1 MMCRRIRIVARY
13 RAVQQAFTGGMLDPM
28 IEANILSAQRQLGVK
43 ESRNMWHRPD
53 GPVEKRVGTAQ
64 YAGLGIMDSPSSPLD
79 MGSLIRIDMPLQACL
94 VGLINNADGTT
105 GFAFEYSGLS
115 GVCNIDDDE
124 FQMDHSLSHFAVTI
138 EQVEEDGK
146 SLNSY
151 IIMETQAGWHP
162 VMYRI
167 TLLEEPRTDGHLTM
181 RIDHELPDMSEWAWD
196 KWPTTCCFAGG
207 RLFLGFDDTII
218 ASRSP
223 EDGKNRFFDFKMA
236 DWEYKWVL
244 ESEGENFLGFIEY
257 SIYYN
262 GDTGELKI
270 TSSDPY
276 KTWAYSERIDMTSTS
291 GYSNVPDEKNIVKKT
306 KTLRRHE
313 LRIYPDDLT
322 EISEMETS
330 DYLYAIFPDEDE
342 WNDIALFKEDPS
354 IDEEL
359 WGKYV
364 GGNLVRN
371 AITETTYSTT
381 DPTEIAKQTI
391 KLANSGYKS
400 IYPSELEIS
409 PTMDKQFTDLG
420 ITKNFWNTY
429 GFEIEYKVTE
439 NYADG
444 ILQATSITITE
455 KNLDL
460 HRSATKGASEY
471 PADDLMSEI
480 SYTRSDESESPTVY
494 SSHAIEL
501 HETDM
506 FGSSLQWMANIGR
519 LVAATEDAVY
529 ISTSELFEP
538 ATFDLTPTIYTGS
551 ASIQPS
557 IVGSMISF
565 VTADR
570 RRIYG
575 AIYSNEI
582 QGLVGIELTQFSRS
596 LFWDRI
602 KWLRGSDSPFLSLY
616 AITEGGRMYEGNVMA
631 TESGSMAAA
640 WSEWKLEK
648 GIPEMVMPMRKLS
661 SASYETEESPWLYIK
676 ARLSDGRVLNIIHE
690 YSEPY
695 AYDLM
700 ESKPSFIHHAR
711 AFRQLPIDSQM
722 AVIIE
727 KIEEEG
733 LWRMKPYDAS
743 WAEPGAMYPFSDG
756 TKVTAVL
763 CHLDWTPSA
772 FILDAEIVSG
782 DDGLMLKLPSSYS
795 DEPSGAA
802 IIGFPVSAGIQLF
815 QQLLPNNSGI
825 VFQSK
830 HSVIRIEMQIFKSAG
845 GSVWYSGRKVRDIL
859 QLEYGKDTFGNDF
872 IDPDTERFRAFSG
885 TYAVDNP
892 TDLTLKDELSI
903 ESPEPYPFSLMAV
916 GLLYNV
922 TEVN

>member
-1 MMCRRIRIVARY
+1 MARY

-79 MGSLIRIDMPLQACL
+79 MDSLIRIDMPLQACL

-167 TLLEEPRTDGHLTM
+167 TLLEEPRTDGRLTM
-181 RIDHELPDMSEWAWD
+181 RIDHELPDMSGWEWN

-236 DWEYKWVL
+236 DWTYKWVL
-244 ESEGENFLGFIEY
+244 ESESADYVGY
-257 SIYYN
+257 KRW
-262 GDTGELKI
+262 DQI
-270 TSSDPY
+270 TSSGVIY
-276 KTWAYSERIDMTSTS
+276 ETIYTWERSEIVYMSSDESVSDTL
-291 GYSNVPDEKNIVKKT
+291 DEKNIT
-306 KTLRRHE
+306 KREIVLRRHE
-313 LRIYPDDLT
+313 MRIMKTDNSGEY
-322 EISEMETS
+322 
-330 DYLYAIFPDEDE
+330 YYRWWAKEDE
-342 WNDIALFKEDPS
+342 WQAVSTGEDGEPLEGWQIANSLVDEGSVTGEAGLVKVIALADHSKESQHLRVIMSNS
-354 IDEEL
+354 IPDDFPPDFDF
-359 WGKYV
+359 
-364 GGNLVRN
+364 
-371 AITETTYSTT
+371 SS
-381 DPTEIAKQTI
+381 D
-391 KLANSGYKS
+391 
-400 IYPSELEIS
+400 
-409 PTMDKQFTDLG
+409 
-420 ITKNFWNTY
+420 NT
-429 GFEIEYKVTE
+429 FAMEVEYHITE
-439 NYADG
+439 NYSDG
-444 ILQATSITITE
+444 AVQVTSITKTE
-455 KNLDL
+455 RNLDTNW
-460 HRSATKGASEY
+460 SETSGASSY
-471 PADDLMSEI
+471 PADELLTEV
-480 SYTRSDESESPTVY
+480 SYTRSDETETPTVY

-519 LVAATEDAVY
+519 LVVATEDAVY

-551 ASIQPS
+551 APIQPS

-616 AITEGGRMYEGNVMA
+616 AITEGGRMYAGSVMA

-727 KIEEEG
+727 KTEEEG
-733 LWRMKPYDAS
+733 LWRMMPYDAS
-743 WAEPGAMYPFSDG
+743 WAEPGAMYPFSDN

-772 FILDAEIVSG
+772 FVLDAEIVSG

-802 IIGFPVSAGIQLF
+802 IIGFPVGAGIQLF